1 MIRKKFPTLELSNSL
16 EDYIE
21 AVRNIEL
28 EKGCA
33 TVGEIAESLNVKKPS
48 VSLAM
53 KQLKERGLVEYT
65 QYAPV
70 RLTPQGR
77 RIAGKIIVSHGIL
90 FDFLREELAL
100 TEERAN
106 EVACQIEHIMT
117 FEEIEKLKSCRIR
130 PFEDRESAEG
140 K

>member
-1 MIRKKFPTLELSNSL
+1 MTALMERPMRRSMLSEKSGT
-16 EDYIE
+16 
-21 AVRNIEL
+21 AQVRD
-28 EKGCA
+28 
-33 TVGEIAESLNVKKPS
+33 IAEMLKVKMPS
-48 VSLAM
+48 VTSAV
-53 KQLKERGLVEYT
+53 KQLADMGLVEYT

-70 RLTPQGR
+70 KLTPQGR

-100 TEERAN
+100 PEERAN

-130 PFEDRESAEG
+130 PFEGSGEDSAG
-140 K
+140 